1 MRAFSTESCQVYDR
15 SVLVPFEVWE
25 TQHISPVRME
35 TTEVRAPQLW
45 RRPHAKIYSYN
56 QDFSANYY
64 SVDTGPV
71 TDASSH

>member
-1 MRAFSTESCQVYDR
+1 
-15 SVLVPFEVWE
+15 
-25 TQHISPVRME
+25 ME

-64 SVDTGPV
+64 SVEI
-71 TDASSH
+71 SSISECRSH

>member
-1 MRAFSTESCQVYDR
+1 
-15 SVLVPFEVWE
+15 
-25 TQHISPVRME
+25 ME

-64 SVDTGPV
+64 SVESFSKTEC
-71 TDASSH
+71 SSH

>member
-1 MRAFSTESCQVYDR
+1 M
-15 SVLVPFEVWE
+15 
-25 TQHISPVRME
+25 ME

-64 SVDTGPV
+64 SVERLTRD
-71 TDASSH
+71 DSSN